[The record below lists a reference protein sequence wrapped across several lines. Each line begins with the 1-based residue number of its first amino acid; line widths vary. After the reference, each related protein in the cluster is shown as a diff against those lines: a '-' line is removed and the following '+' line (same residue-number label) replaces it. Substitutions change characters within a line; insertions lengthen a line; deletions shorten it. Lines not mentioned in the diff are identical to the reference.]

1 MHCLNMH
8 HLTCMLKSAILA
20 QAMEAAAI
28 MAIVLQDYADF
39 ALILALLF
47 LNATISYVEE
57 SSAVNS
63 L

>member
-1 MHCLNMH
+1 MH
-8 HLTCMLKSAILA
+8 HLTWMLKSATLA

-28 MAIVLQDYADF
+28 IAIVLQDYADF

-57 SSAVNS
+57 SSAVHS